1 MTIPPPPARI
11 RGRVL
16 IVDGDWD
23 TLGAL
28 ADALRGRGHVVVLA
42 TDGRTGLARAV
53 ETSPEVVLVD
63 RDIPVVDVRTFLE
76 VLRDNPRTA
85 EAHAFVMGRGDLT
98 RIATI
103 DARAEPIVKPFQ
115 TDEVAARV
123 ERVLAARA
131 APAREPE
138 LRGDLAQV
146 ALFDLLQVFSANRRT
161 GALRVESEGA
171 TAEVRVHDGRIVDA
185 IFGAAIGEKALFRAL
200 AVRVGKFAFS
210 PGVHTAR
217 ERIDAPTEHL
227 LIEAA
232 RQADEGARLRAQ
244 LPSGSSTLGRAFV
257 PGKVSSTA
265 RELLELLDEPRAID
279 ELLDLLPTADLEVL
293 RAIAELLARGA
304 VIVAGPHGGRV
315 ALYDEDAAI
324 TLRAAAL
331 RLRRPGL
338 EGTPRLAILASR
350 AADVF
355 RFARA
360 LTQVDGFIAAA
371 SPCVG
376 AGVGALGRLGT
387 VKLDGVD
394 LELFVLPIEA
404 PMRPLWAPFLAPT
417 LAALRLSETDEPLLT
432 DALDLLRSL
441 GVAVVDAPL
450 GWNEPRGAAL
460 AIRSALGAVTPAQAE
475 KR

>member
-1 MTIPPPPARI
+1 MTTVPPPERV

-28 ADALRGRGHVVVLA
+28 ADALRGRGHTVVLA

-76 VLRDNPRTA
+76 VLRDNPRTS
-85 EAHAFVMGRGDLT
+85 EAHTFVMGRGDLA

-115 TDEVAARV
+115 TAEVAARV

-138 LRGDLAQV
+138 LRGDLGQV

-161 GALRVESEGA
+161 GALRVETGVAS
-171 TAEVRVHDGRIVDA
+171 AEVRVHEGRIVDA
-185 IFGAAIGEKALFRAL
+185 LFGAAVGEKALFRAL
-200 AVRVGKFAFS
+200 AITTGQFVFS
-210 PGVHTAR
+210 PGVRSPR

-232 RQADEGARLRAQ
+232 RQGDEVARFRGQ
-244 LPSGSSTLGRAFV
+244 LPGGGATLGRAFF
-257 PGKVSSTA
+257 PERCSAAA
-265 RELLELLDEPRAID
+265 RELLEHLEEPRAID
-279 ELLDLLPTADLEVL
+279 ELLDLLPATDLEVL
-293 RAIAELLARGA
+293 RALSELLAVGALIVLDARGE
-304 VIVAGPHGGRV
+304 RV
-315 ALYDEDAAI
+315 ALCDADAAI

-338 EGTPRLAILASR
+338 GGTPRLAILASR
-350 AADVF
+350 ATDVA

-360 LTQVDGFIAAA
+360 LAQVDGFVAAA
-371 SPCVG
+371 APVAG
-376 AGVGALGRLGT
+376 AGTGALGRLGT
-387 VKLDGVD
+387 VKLDGVE
-394 LELFVLPIEA
+394 LELFVLPVEA
-404 PMRPLWAPFLAPT
+404 PLRPLWAPFLAPT
-417 LAALRLSETDEPLLT
+417 LAALRLARTDEPLSS
-432 DALDLLRSL
+432 DALELLRSL
-441 GVAVVDAPL
+441 GVTVLDAPH
-450 GWNEPRGAAL
+450 GWHEPRGAAL
-460 AIRSALGAVTPAQAE
+460 ALRAALGAVTPAQAD
-475 KR
+475 RR

>member
-1 MTIPPPPARI
+1 MTSPPTSERL

-16 IVDGDWD
+16 IVDSDWD

-28 ADALRGRGHVVVLA
+28 ADALRARGHAVVLA

-53 ETSPEVVLVD
+53 ETSPEIVLVD

-85 EAHAFVMGRGDLT
+85 EAHAFVMGRGDLS
-98 RIATI
+98 RIATV

-115 TDEVAARV
+115 TAEVAARV

-161 GALRVESEGA
+161 GTLRVESTGA
-171 TAEVRVHDGRIVDA
+171 TAEVRVHEGRIVDA

-200 AVRVGKFAFS
+200 SVSAGQFVFL
-210 PGVHTAR
+210 PGVRAPR

-232 RQADEGARLRAQ
+232 RQGDELARLRAQ
-244 LPSGSSTLGRAFV
+244 LPSGSATLGRAFV
-257 PGKVSSTA
+257 PGKLSSTA

-279 ELLDLLPTADLEVL
+279 ELLDLLPTTDLEAL
-293 RAIAELLARGA
+293 RAVTELLTLDA
-304 VIVAGPHGGRV
+304 VSVIDPHGERV
-315 ALYDEDAAI
+315 ALCDEDAAI

-338 EGTPRLAILASR
+338 EGTPRLALLGAR

-355 RFARA
+355 RFGRA
-360 LTQVDGFIAAA
+360 LAQVDGFVAAA
-371 SPCVG
+371 SPVVG
-376 AGVGALGRLGT
+376 AGAGALGRLGT
-387 VKLDGVD
+387 VKLDGVE
-394 LELFVLPIEA
+394 LELFVLPVEA
-404 PMRPLWAPFLAPT
+404 PLRPLWGPFLAPT
-417 LAALRLSETDEPLLT
+417 LAALHLAGSEEPLAA
-432 DALDLLRSL
+432 DAVDLLRSL
-441 GVAVVDAPL
+441 GVTVLEAAP
-450 GWNEPRGAAL
+450 GWHEPAGAAL
-460 AIRSALGAVTPAQAE
+460 AIRGALGAITPAQAD
-475 KR
+475 RR